1 MENIELSE
9 VQQILVDVLK
19 HIHSICEKHNI
30 KYWLDSG
37 TLLGAVR
44 NNKFIPWDDDIDI
57 CMPREDFNKFL
68 VIASRELNKDKYF
81 LQTCKTDPYY
91 KEYDIPCKVRVNN
104 TYIEES
110 NKILKNKLALKVHN
124 GFFIDIFP
132 CDKYPTNNLL
142 RRVIQSISI
151 LYKGKSL
158 FFRKSL
164 SKKAFLFSRIIHYLV
179 PFKVLI
185 FIHFKITK
193 YINKPSNKYNL
204 ISKGI
209 ELPFH
214 KGNIPQ
220 DKIFPL
226 KKIKFEDYYFY
237 GPNDNDYYLT
247 ELYGSDYI
255 TPPTLIN
262 RVPHSVIFKKM
273 NNR

>member
-1 MENIELSE
+1 MKNIELSE
-9 VQQILVDVLK
+9 VQQILVNALK

-44 NNKFIPWDDDIDI
+44 NNKFISWDDDIDI
-57 CMPREDFNKFL
+57 CMLREDFNKFL
-68 VIASRELNKDKYF
+68 VIALSELDKDKYF
-81 LQTCKTDPYY
+81 LQTCNTDPYY

-110 NKILKNKLALKVHN
+110 KKIFKNNLNLKAHN

-132 CDKYPTNNLL
+132 CDKYPNNKFL
-142 RRVIQSISI
+142 RDFFQSISVI
-151 LYKGKSL
+151 YKAKSL

-164 SKKAFLFSRIIHYLV
+164 TKKAFFSSRIIHYIIPINLLNYLNL
-179 PFKVLI
+179 KVTNYLNNNSKKHPI
-185 FIHFKITK
+185 
-193 YINKPSNKYNL
+193 

-237 GPNDNDYYLT
+237 GPNNNDYYLT
-247 ELYGSDYI
+247 ELYGSDYM
-255 TPPTLIN
+255 TPPPLIN
-262 RVPHSVIFKKM
+262 RVPHSVIFKK
-273 NNR
+273 